1 LAAAEEDCNL
11 ENVSNVKY
19 VFSNGNI
26 VVNYNKV
33 QNVLTCKD
41 RY

>member
-1 LAAAEEDCNL
+1 LAAAEEDYNL
-11 ENVSNVKY
+11 ESISNVKY
-19 VFSNGNI
+19 VFRNGNS